1 LGLDPDFSQCRTA
14 VGYNRGRM
22 SLLCRRCLVSGLVQG
37 VGYRVFVQ
45 DAAIREKVSG
55 YVRNLVGGRVETV
68 LSGTIESV
76 ERVEQALQF
85 GPAGS
90 RVDRVDVTDHA
101 VEAFGEVFEIRATTR
116 RTGE

>member
-1 LGLDPDFSQCRTA
+1 
-14 VGYNRGRM
+14 M

-55 YVRNLVGGRVETV
+55 YVRNLVDGRVETV

-76 ERVEQALQF
+76 ERVEEALQL

>member
-1 LGLDPDFSQCRTA
+1 MNLEPDHSYRLTV

-22 SLLCRRCLVSGLVQG
+22 SLLCRRYLVSGRVQG

-45 DAAIREKVSG
+45 EAAIREKVSG
-55 YVRNLVGGRVETV
+55 YARNLADGRVETV
-68 LSGTIESV
+68 LSGAMESV
-76 ERVEQALQF
+76 QRVEQALRL
-85 GPAGS
+85 GPAGA

-101 VEAFGEVFEIRATTR
+101 EEAFEDKFEIRATIR

>member
-1 LGLDPDFSQCRTA
+1 MSLDPDHSYRLTV

-45 DAAIREKVSG
+45 DVAIREKVSG
-55 YVRNLVGGRVETV
+55 YVRNLVDGRVDTV
-68 LSGTIESV
+68 LNGTIESI
-76 ERVEQALQF
+76 ERVEEALQL

-116 RTGE
+116 RTGG